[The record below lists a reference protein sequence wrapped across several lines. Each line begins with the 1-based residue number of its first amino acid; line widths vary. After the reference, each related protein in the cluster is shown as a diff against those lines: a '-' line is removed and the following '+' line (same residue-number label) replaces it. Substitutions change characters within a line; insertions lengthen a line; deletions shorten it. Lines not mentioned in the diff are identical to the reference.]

1 MMQLIDKKALIAK
14 IKKAEKEFRRG
25 TLEPIEYKLAF
36 ADGVG
41 SVADLIADAVPI
53 TEERKRGHWELI
65 QHLRPYY
72 ICSECGSKA
81 LYVLDECGDA
91 ETPYCPW
98 CGAKMD
104 EEVKA

>member
-1 MMQLIDKKALIAK
+1 MRLIDADEA
-14 IKKAEKEFRRG
+14 IKRIIDIIEKDNDP
-25 TLEPIEYKLAF
+25 LLLASEVEQF
-36 ADGVG
+36 LK
-41 SVADLIADAVPI
+41 SIPTI
-53 TEERKRGHWELI
+53 EERKHGHWELI